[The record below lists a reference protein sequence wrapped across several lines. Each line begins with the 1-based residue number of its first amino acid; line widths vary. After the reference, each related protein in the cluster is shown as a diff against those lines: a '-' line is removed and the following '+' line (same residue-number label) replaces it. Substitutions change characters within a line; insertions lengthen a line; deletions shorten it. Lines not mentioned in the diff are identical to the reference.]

1 MQAENGVHFT
11 FLQKAKEVVSQE
23 GIADKGDKQFALT
36 MDEMKIMHGL
46 VFRKHTGELVGFCDF
61 GAVNRESEELAA
73 AVVSDS
79 NDIIPKLAEQMLVF
93 IIHPKFRPPLSFMV
107 ASYASLCLSGE

>member
-1 MQAENGVHFT
+1 M
-11 FLQKAKEVVSQE
+11 SQE

-46 VFRKHTGELVGFCDF
+46 VFRKHTGELVGFCDL

-93 IIHPKFRPPLSFMV
+93 IKFRPPLSFMV